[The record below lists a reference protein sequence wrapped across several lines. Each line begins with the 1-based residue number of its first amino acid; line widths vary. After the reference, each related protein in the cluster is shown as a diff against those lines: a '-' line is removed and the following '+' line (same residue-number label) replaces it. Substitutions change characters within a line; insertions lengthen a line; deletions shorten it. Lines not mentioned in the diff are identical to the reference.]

1 MAAERKSLMQ
11 AIKSKR
17 DVKKT
22 GKVNP
27 KKQKTD
33 LNDAEEPEPRTH
45 AVNVRDHKEHVKK

>member
-45 AVNVRDHKEHVKK
+45 ADNVRDHKEHVKK